1 MKNAVV
7 TGASSMI
14 ASHLIEILV
23 QKNIGVLALVRPK
36 STKKGNIPL
45 SEMVKI
51 VECDISDIDS
61 LNTEERYDA
70 FFHFAWE
77 GTSGSGRDDAA
88 LQERNVQNT
97 LKAMRLAERL
107 GAKVFVTA
115 GSQAEYGVTD
125 KPLTPDTPLAPL
137 NEYGRAKARAA
148 QRVDDEC
155 SIIHVHGRILS
166 VYGEGDNDFTLVSTA
181 IKKMLLNEETAFT
194 DGTQMWDYL
203 FAGDC
208 AEAFYL
214 MAERSRKNTTY
225 VVGSGEC
232 RPLREYIQIIAE
244 ETGYK
249 KEIGF
254 GKVPQNPKGPKFLCA
269 DISALRNIGFEPRT
283 DFRSGIRKTLKKK
296 RYL

>member
-14 ASHLIEILV
+14 ASHLIEYLV
-23 QKNIGVLALVRPK
+23 RKNTGVLALVRPK
-36 STKKGNIPL
+36 SPKMGNIPSSPL
-45 SEMVKI
+45 VKI
-51 VECDISDIDS
+51 LECDISDTDS
-61 LNTEERYDA
+61 LNTDEKCDA

-77 GTSGSGRDDAA
+77 GTGGSARDDAA

-97 LKAMRLAERL
+97 LKAMRLAERM

-137 NEYGRAKARAA
+137 TEYGRAKARAA
-148 QRVDDEC
+148 QAVDGEC
-155 SIIHVHGRILS
+155 GIIHVHGRILS

-181 IKKMLLNEETAFT
+181 IRKMSANEETAFT

-214 MAERSRKNTTY
+214 MAEKSRKNAVY
-225 VVGSGEC
+225 VVGSGKC
-232 RPLREYIQIIAE
+232 RPLKEYIRIIAE

-249 KEIGF
+249 REIGF
-254 GKVPQNPKGPKFLCA
+254 GRAPQNPKSPKFLCA
-269 DISALRNIGFEPRT
+269 DISALRDIGFEPRT
-283 DFRSGIRKTLKKK
+283 DFRSGIRKILKK
-296 RYL
+296 R